1 MKKWLFYIDLS
12 LKGKRNS
19 SLHFVKLYT
28 LGLLVFFITQLL
40 TGWVV
45 TTSEQTIQDDVVVNR
60 TITWKFIESLNEK
73 LITQEE
79 VEKEIENIQ
88 EDSRIER
95 LILDEASQGIIQIVV
110 KDYDQLIPVAEMI
123 GYKPFGS
130 ASINGQ
136 YTVNLNALKSIQLF
150 TMIINRMTQLIALIS
165 FIIVVSK
172 YLDKRKNEI
181 KRLWYLG
188 YSNPLNKTLTFIS
201 QLSFVLV
208 GIFISFVVSVVVISI
223 ITVVIYGSQFT
234 VYTIILKTMT
244 EFAKLLRYVLVY
256 MLISVLLIE
265 RKTHQILYGK

>member
-19 SLHFVKLYT
+19 GLHFVKLYT

-60 TITWKFIESLNEK
+60 TITWKFIESVNEK
-73 LITQEE
+73 LITQAE

-130 ASINGQ
+130 SSINGQ

-188 YSNPLNKTLTFIS
+188 YSNRLNKTLTFIS

-208 GIFISFVVSVVVISI
+208 GIFISFVVSVFVISI
-223 ITVVIYGSQFT
+223 IAVVIYGSQFT

-244 EFAKLLRYVLVY
+244 EFSKLLRYVLVY